1 MLLQNAIADALNNT
15 EWAFPVAECIHIGG
29 FAVGIGSVAVVDFR
43 MLNLGLR
50 HETAARILKYTE
62 PWTLIALTLVVLSG
76 AALFLSQVNVY
87 LINPIFPYKMS
98 ALLAALLYN
107 FTVHRKV
114 AAMQNPSPLLSKC
127 VAAVSL
133 LLWVSVVFGGLFVT
147 FLE

>member
-15 EWAFPVAECIHIGG
+15 EWAFPLAECVHIGG
-29 FAVGIGSVAVVDFR
+29 FAVGIGSIAVVDFR

-62 PWTLIALTLVVLSG
+62 PWTLIALTLVLLSG

-98 ALLAALLYN
+98 ALLAALVYN

-114 AAMQNPSPLLSKC
+114 AARENSPPALSKC